1 MNNDFLNKVEPQHM
15 NQMVDC
21 MFENVY
27 TEGQLV
33 IREGE
38 PGNYLYVLSGNLQLR
53 VPLWFLILNV
63 LENLVMGL
71 KTSRGVGWNEKD

>member
-1 MNNDFLNKVEPQHM
+1 MNNDFLNKLEPQHM

-21 MFENVY
+21 MFEKVY

-38 PGNYLYVLSGNLQLR
+38 PGNYLYVLSGH
-53 VPLWFLILNV
+53 FMIFYV
-63 LENLVMGL
+63 LEILL
-71 KTSRGVGWNEKD
+71 IRFKSSRGVGWY